1 MKESVSLKRRAILAA
16 AAAVPAAA
24 LAAEADAVKPEAASP
39 EELALGKLVK
49 FRSGVLSE
57 YRSFRVHFSEAAAE
71 AAAAGTPVVLFCV
84 IDGERLFAPVA
95 AFCDYLTG
103 GRMKAAIA
111 PLIVGID
118 TVGPVVRTRDL
129 TPYAST
135 AGRDGKPVEGGKAL
149 GGGAARFLEAI
160 HKEVLPAAE
169 AMLPAG
175 AKVSRRV
182 LMGHSF
188 GGLFTL
194 KALVSGPKP
203 FDDFVAIDPSL
214 WWGEGK
220 FRAGFADAV
229 KALPEGALEGAKVL
243 LGFGTRPRKD
253 RGNLLKSSSA
263 AVEADWGPLFREAGA
278 DLTVRLYPNDAHGTV
293 AIPGFFD
300 ALKDLIPSVRPA
312 KA

>member
-1 MKESVSLKRRAILAA
+1 MSESFSLKRRALLAA

-24 LAAEADAVKPEAASP
+24 LAAEADAANAPAGPP
-39 EELALGKLVK
+39 EELALGRLVK
-49 FRSGVLSE
+49 FRSGILSE

-71 AAAAGTPVVLFCV
+71 AAAAGAPVLLFCV
-84 IDGERLFAPVA
+84 IDGERLFAPVS

-103 GRMKAAIA
+103 GRMKAAVA
-111 PLIVGID
+111 PLVVGID

-135 AGRDGKPVEGGKAL
+135 AGRDGRPVEGGKAL
-149 GGGAARFLEAI
+149 GGGAARFLECIAN
-160 HKEVLPAAE
+160 EVLPAAE

-175 AKVSRRV
+175 AKVARRV

-220 FRAGFADAV
+220 FRAGFTDAV
-229 KALPEGALEGAKVL
+229 KELPAGSLKGARVL
-243 LGFGTRPRKD
+243 LGFGTKPRKD

-263 AVEADWGPLFREAGA
+263 SAEADWGPVFREAGA
-278 DLTVRLYPNDAHGTV
+278 ELTVRLYPNDAHGTV

-300 ALKDLIPSVRPA
+300 ALKDLIPTGKRPQV
-312 KA
+312 

>member
-1 MKESVSLKRRAILAA
+1 MSETVSLKRRALLAA

-24 LAAEADAVKPEAASP
+24 LAAEAGAANAPAGAP
-39 EELALGKLVK
+39 EELALGRLVK
-49 FRSGVLSE
+49 FRSDILSE

-71 AAAAGTPVVLFCV
+71 AAAAGAPVLLFCV

-103 GRMKAAIA
+103 GRMKAAVA
-111 PLIVGID
+111 PLVVGID
-118 TVGPVVRTRDL
+118 TIGPVVRTRDL

-149 GGGAARFLEAI
+149 GGGAPRFLECI
-160 HKEVLPAAE
+160 QKEVLPAAE

-175 AKVSRRV
+175 ARIGRRV

-220 FRAGFADAV
+220 FRAGFIDAV
-229 KALPEGALEGAKVL
+229 KALPAGSLKGARVL
-243 LGFGTRPRKD
+243 LGFGTKPRKD

-263 AVEADWGPLFREAGA
+263 SVEADWGPVFREAGA

-300 ALKDLIPSVRPA
+300 ALKDLIPTGKRPQG
-312 KA
+312 